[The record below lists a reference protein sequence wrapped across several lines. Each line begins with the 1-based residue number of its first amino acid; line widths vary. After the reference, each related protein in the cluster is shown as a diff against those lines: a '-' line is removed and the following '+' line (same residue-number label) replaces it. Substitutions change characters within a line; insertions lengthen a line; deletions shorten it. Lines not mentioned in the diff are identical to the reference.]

1 MEAAE
6 EDDTKSPVTV
16 SIRHEEDKLNDEAVK
31 KLIVMID
38 WVEEEQWHYVAVIE
52 TARVVI
58 SLRG

>member
-1 MEAAE
+1 M
-6 EDDTKSPVTV
+6 TV

-58 SLRG
+58 SRRGRELAS